1 MSDHGG
7 EGNAQH
13 WLVQILLP
21 LAYNDGTPISDDVLG
36 EIRQQLVERFG
47 GLTAFT
53 RSPAKGV
60 WKTETG
66 AKHDDVVVLDLMARA
81 LERDWWRAWR
91 KRIEALLEQEE
102 IVVRAT
108 RIERV

>member
-1 MSDHGG
+1 
-7 EGNAQH
+7 
-13 WLVQILLP
+13 
-21 LAYNDGTPISDDVLG
+21 
-36 EIRQQLVERFG
+36 
-47 GLTAFT
+47 
-53 RSPAKGV
+53 
-60 WKTETG
+60 
-66 AKHDDVVVLDLMARA
+66 MARD